1 MCQLLEQGKEKEA
14 RELLAV
20 LEWVAAG
27 DEAAAPA
34 AAPAPPAPPVQP
46 ASAAPSARTFT
57 PAQALQIEE
66 ATALMHQVRRRLFV
80 VWPLLT

>member
-27 DEAAAPA
+27 DEATAPA
-34 AAPAPPAPPVQP
+34 AAPAPPAQP
-46 ASAAPSARTFT
+46 ASAAPSARAFT

-66 ATALMHQVRRRLFV
+66 ATALMHQVSRRLFV